1 MHSLLMIS
9 YVISFLLINVTIV
22 TKAKEHS
29 LSMMMMIRKAEE
41 MPVPDWGMMGMTLTA
56 GRLIGLG
63 NITRED
69 LPAALDER

>member
-22 TKAKEHS
+22 TKAKE

-41 MPVPDWGMMGMTLTA
+41 MPVPDWAMMGMTLTA

>member
-9 YVISFLLINVTIV
+9 YVISFLLINVIMV

-29 LSMMMMIRKAEE
+29 LSMMMIRKAEE
-41 MPVPDWGMMGMTLTA
+41 MPVPDWAMMGMTLTA

>member
-9 YVISFLLINVTIV
+9 YVISFFLINVTIV
-22 TKAKEHS
+22 
-29 LSMMMMIRKAEE
+29 MMMMIRKAEE
-41 MPVPDWGMMGMTLTA
+41 MPVPDWAMMGMTLTA

>member
-22 TKAKEHS
+22 TKVKE

-41 MPVPDWGMMGMTLTA
+41 MPVPDWAMMGMTLTA

>member
-22 TKAKEHS
+22 TKAKE
-29 LSMMMMIRKAEE
+29 LSMMMIRKAEE
-41 MPVPDWGMMGMTLTA
+41 MPVPDWAMMGMTLTA